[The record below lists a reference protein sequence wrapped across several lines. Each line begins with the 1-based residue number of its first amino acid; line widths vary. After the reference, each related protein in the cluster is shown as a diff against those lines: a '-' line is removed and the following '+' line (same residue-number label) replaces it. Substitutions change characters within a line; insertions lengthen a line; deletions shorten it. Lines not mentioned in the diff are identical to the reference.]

1 MIVIHK
7 VLVPIDFGEASD
19 EALIYGRHLAKTFSA
34 DLHVMH
40 VAENLFFRPMA
51 NNPSAIQTGIGQR
64 LAEQI
69 TTEDRRVLHAVAVM
83 YTSDEPAEEIV
94 QYAEHEQIDLIVM
107 GTHGRQAMA
116 HVLMGSVAEKVV
128 RTAPCPVLTI
138 RQPEREFIFPDT
150 VEARHD
156 RAEENPGRDR
166 FQRSR

>member
-1 MIVIHK
+1 
-7 VLVPIDFGEASD
+7 
-19 EALIYGRHLAKTFSA
+19 
-34 DLHVMH
+34 
-40 VAENLFFRPMA
+40 
-51 NNPSAIQTGIGQR
+51 
-64 LAEQI
+64 
-69 TTEDRRVLHAVAVM
+69 
-83 YTSDEPAEEIV
+83 
-94 QYAEHEQIDLIVM
+94 M